1 MRIIRWLR
9 RIYAHSLLRSG
20 GLSFLAMLVLAVTTA
35 TSVVYAQQPSPEFD
49 LSQVPAPISPPLAVV
64 GEPIYQENCTPCHGA
79 LGLGDGPTAAQ
90 LPSPATAFADPD
102 AVWERSPAQLFHTTK
117 FGRIE
122 NLMPPW
128 QNRLDDTQIWQ
139 AVAYAWSLHTN
150 AANTQAGADLYA
162 QSCAGCHGP
171 QGTGD
176 GAETTVT
183 TVDFTNLSYA
193 MANSQADWLDG
204 WQAAHSDVGA
214 DWTPE
219 QQRNVLEAVRTFS
232 YTPPWAE
239 AYRAGTGV
247 ITGTVTQ
254 GTAAG
259 TPVANLVATLE
270 AYASFTL
277 IANFTT
283 TVESGGEFAFGE
295 LSTDPE
301 LDYFVVVAAE
311 GIRYNSPALGFTPEQ
326 SALQT
331 EVVIY
336 ATTDDGAGVQ
346 IDQLHWIVDSR
357 PGVVAIF
364 EIYSFGNGGDRTFIG
379 QTVDGLDVPVTA
391 ALHVPENAQEVAF
404 ENGVLGG
411 RFQQV
416 DNVVYDTA
424 PVLPGQGTQQ
434 VIMQY
439 LLPHD
444 GTTLDFAQEF
454 RYPVAAMNLLITE
467 LPQLQAAVPGFSITR
482 RETLEGQSYQLWQPD
497 GTVPSPVAVQMTG
510 LLQAGEVDPRTV
522 TAEGESVAAEV
533 PPGLAVV
540 PLLQP
545 WMAWVVGS
553 LVVVALATII
563 GWSFYQQRTGSRDR
577 GQELRDQ
584 SADLIERI
592 AHLDDRHAIRDL
604 DDATWQQERAQLK
617 AQLLY
622 VNTQLQA
629 LADGQAKP

>member
-1 MRIIRWLR
+1 VFR
-9 RIYAHSLLRSG
+9 
-20 GLSFLAMLVLAVTTA
+20 
-35 TSVVYAQQPSPEFD
+35 VYAQEPSPEFD
-49 LSQVPAPISPPLAVV
+49 LSQVTPPGSPPLALA
-64 GEPIYQENCTPCHGA
+64 GQAIYSESCAPCHGVE
-79 LGLGDGPTAAQ
+79 GNGDGPTAAQ
-90 LPSPATAFADPD
+90 LPDPPTVFADPD

-122 NLMPPW
+122 KLMPPW

-193 MANSQADWLDG
+193 MANSQADWLAG

-270 AYASFTL
+270 TYASFTL
-277 IANFTT
+277 VANFTT

-346 IDQLHWIVDSR
+346 IDQAHWIVDSR

-364 EIYSFGNGGDRTFIG
+364 EIYSVGNGGDRTFIG
-379 QTVDGLDVPVTA
+379 TPIDGVAMPVTV
-391 ALHVPENAQEVAF
+391 ALHVPENAQELAF

-416 DNVVYDTA
+416 GDLIYDTA

-434 VIMQY
+434 MIMRY
-439 LLPHD
+439 LLPHE

-454 RYPVAAMNLLITE
+454 RYPVTAMNLLITE
-467 LPQLQAAVPGFSITR
+467 LPQLAATVPGFSITR
-482 RETLEGQSYQLWQPD
+482 RETIEGQSYQLWQPD
-497 GTVPSPVAVQMTG
+497 GAVPSNVAVQLTG
-510 LLQAGEVDPRTV
+510 LLQADDVDPRTV
-522 TAEGESVAAEV
+522 TAEGESVSAEV
-533 PPGLAVV
+533 PPDLAVV

-545 WMAWVVGS
+545 WMAWVVGGMAVS
-553 LVVVALATII
+553 ILASII
-563 GWSFYQQRTGSRDR
+563 GWSLYQQGSGARDPR
-577 GQELRDQ
+577 QELRAQ
-584 SADLIERI
+584 SDDLIERI

-604 DDATWQQERAQLK
+604 DDAAWQQERAQLK

-622 VNTQLQA
+622 VNTQLRA
-629 LADGQAKP
+629 HTDAQAKP